1 MLAPPPE
8 GAVSAPTPAPTP
20 SGDRAEGS
28 SDAVATRSANGLPDG
43 EGGASTSSGVA
54 GAGSGFAHFRPSQ
67 EAPYLF
73 GLPSSRSLASS
84 FGAFIVP
91 FDGAGSRE
99 LRRIQPLRRL
109 AGLRALQSDVL
120 SVLGFPDFLRQARAR
135 PDRRAGGA
143 SSDVRG
149 VLGEQ
154 ATISDLADGGSL
166 TFGNLP
172 LLALT
177 LVLFSSL
184 LLVGAVLPPGVIARA
199 RLSPGDFAR
208 FRQPLA
214 LAAIG
219 ILVPV
224 AVVALL
230 VALS

>member
-1 MLAPPPE
+1 
-8 GAVSAPTPAPTP
+8 
-20 SGDRAEGS
+20 
-28 SDAVATRSANGLPDG
+28 VALD
-43 EGGASTSSGVA
+43 
-54 GAGSGFAHFRPSQ
+54 
-67 EAPYLF
+67 
-73 GLPSSRSLASS
+73 

-91 FDGAGSRE
+91 VGAGAAPKGVRAIDPLGPLGE
-99 LRRIQPLRRL
+99 LH
-109 AGLRALQSDVL
+109 ALQPDLL
-120 SVLGFPDFLRQARAR
+120 SAIGFPDLLREGRASAQ
-135 PDRRAGGA
+135 RRSHGGL
-143 SSDVRG
+143 SGVRK
-149 VLGEQ
+149 VLGQ
-154 ATISDLADGGSL
+154 QVTISDLDGGGGL

-199 RLSPGDFAR
+199 RFSPADFAR

>member
-1 MLAPPPE
+1 LFA
-8 GAVSAPTPAPTP
+8 G
-20 SGDRAEGS
+20 GGRAGGS
-28 SDAVATRSANGLPDG
+28 T
-43 EGGASTSSGVA
+43 A
-54 GAGSGFAHFRPSQ
+54 GFRPSQ
-67 EAPYLF
+67 ESPSLF
-73 GLPSSRSLASS
+73 GLPSSGSLASD

-91 FDGAGSRE
+91 ADGGAPAR
-99 LRRIQPLRRL
+99 
-109 AGLRALQSDVL
+109 GLRGFEGIDALGRLSGLQALQAELL
-120 SVLGFPDFLRQARAR
+120 SAFGFPDFLRQGRARA
-135 PDRRAGGA
+135 DRRAGGPL
-143 SSDVRG
+143 SDARA

-154 ATISDLADGGSL
+154 ATLGGLDDGGGL

-184 LLVGAVLPPGVIARA
+184 LLAGAVLPPGVIARA
-199 RLSPGDFAR
+199 RFSPADFAR

>member
-1 MLAPPPE
+1 M
-8 GAVSAPTPAPTP
+8 GS
-20 SGDRAEGS
+20 RAG
-28 SDAVATRSANGLPDG
+28 R
-43 EGGASTSSGVA
+43 
-54 GAGSGFAHFRPSQ
+54 AGSGLASFRPSQ
-67 EAPYLF
+67 EGPYLF
-73 GLPSSRSLASS
+73 GLPSSRSVASD

-91 FDGAGSRE
+91 FDGAGPRD
-99 LRRIQPLRRL
+99 LRQIQPLRRL
-109 AGLRALQSDVL
+109 AGLRARQPDVL
-120 SVLGFPDFLRQARAR
+120 SALGFPDFLRQARAK
-135 PDRRAGGA
+135 PDRR
-143 SSDVRG
+143 SREQPSVVRD

-154 ATISDLADGGSL
+154 VTISDLPDGGGL
-166 TFGNLP
+166 TFGSLP

-199 RLSPGDFAR
+199 RLSPADFAR